1 MNDGYHHPLFSST
14 NATERLM
21 TSILY
26 VISTLVFRNSGGG
39 GTIWLHRYKYLHL
52 HLPYKNM
59 LQSRGMWY
67 ITLPVVHAVTPF
79 PSLIFHVVL
88 RFSDHRIYRHSRRG
102 GSAPRCNANNNNNNA
117 NLMCFVHTLESFHS
131 SSYPKLTTA
140 TTTILV

>member
-14 NATERLM
+14 NAAERLM

-39 GTIWLHRYKYLHL
+39 GNDLTA
-52 HLPYKNM
+52 P
-59 LQSRGMWY
+59 LQVLTS
-67 ITLPVVHAVTPF
+67 TSLPVVHAVTPF